1 MAPLYT
7 NNTNNTDYTNYPSS
21 NMRAKIVVV
30 DVNIFFNNKKK
41 ETQQVQFVIAR
52 RITANCMDI
61 DRQLHGDC
69 LPIAWSLPGNS
80 MSFARRQ
87 PTGERTKFLT
97 RFSCICWS
105 DVVSL

>member
-21 NMRAKIVVV
+21 NVRAKIVVVV

-52 RITANCMDI
+52 RISANCMDI
-61 DRQLHGDC
+61 VFQLHRD
-69 LPIAWSLPGNS
+69 
-80 MSFARRQ
+80 
-87 PTGERTKFLT
+87 
-97 RFSCICWS
+97 
-105 DVVSL
+105 

>member
-21 NMRAKIVVV
+21 NVRAKIVVVV

-52 RITANCMDI
+52 RITANYMEF
-61 DRQLHGDC
+61 
-69 LPIAWSLPGNS
+69 AW
-80 MSFARRQ
+80 
-87 PTGERTKFLT
+87 
-97 RFSCICWS
+97 
-105 DVVSL
+105 